1 LSIRPH
7 QEEARIVAA
16 GSEWVKKM
24 PMNWLGK
31 AIGAVLGFLA
41 FRLVGA
47 VIGIIIGHQFDR
59 SMNFGRSSS
68 AARARVRLYE
78 ISAIFFRT
86 TFYAMG
92 HLAKSDG
99 RVTEA
104 EIQAARLVMQQ
115 LRLSASEVQFAIEC
129 FSRGKD
135 RNFPLDRSLRELREA
150 CEGRPD
156 LLRFFIEIELRAA
169 LYGNGLQGPVRQR
182 LTEMAQG
189 LGISGLELARMEAL
203 IRAYGRRH
211 ESGAAPASAER
222 LADAYEV
229 LDVSAQAA
237 NAEVTKA
244 YRRQMSRNHPDK
256 LKANGLPESMLE
268 MAKEKTQQI
277 QLAYEA
283 IKVARG
289 MR

>member
-1 LSIRPH
+1 MS
-7 QEEARIVAA
+7 
-16 GSEWVKKM
+16 
-24 PMNWLGK
+24 MNWLGK
-31 AIGAVLGFLA
+31 AVGAVLGYVA
-41 FRLVGA
+41 FGPVGS
-47 VIGIIIGHQFDR
+47 VLGIVVGHQFDR
-59 SMNFGRSSS
+59 DTGASRGAGR
-68 AARARVRLYE
+68 ADARARLHE
-78 ISAIFFRT
+78 ISTVFFRT
-86 TFYAMG
+86 TFYVMG

-115 LRLSASEVQFAIEC
+115 LRLSAPEVQFAIEC

-135 RNFPLDRSLRELREA
+135 PEFQVSRALAELRDA

-156 LLRFFIEIELRAA
+156 LLRFFVEIEMRAA
-169 LYGNGLQGPVRQR
+169 LYGDGLKGPVRQR

-189 LGISGLELARMEAL
+189 LGISSLELAHMEAL
-203 IRAYGRRH
+203 IRAYGRRQ
-211 ESGAAPASAER
+211 EGTAAPAAGER
-222 LADAYEV
+222 LSDAYEV
-229 LDVSAQAA
+229 LEVSANAA
-237 NAEVTKA
+237 NDEVTKA

-277 QLAYEA
+277 QQAYEA
-283 IKVARG
+283 IKQARG

>member
-1 LSIRPH
+1 MS
-7 QEEARIVAA
+7 
-16 GSEWVKKM
+16 
-24 PMNWLGK
+24 MNWLGK
-31 AIGAVLGFLA
+31 AVGAVLGYVA
-41 FRLVGA
+41 FGPVGS
-47 VIGIIIGHQFDR
+47 VLGIVVGHQFDR
-59 SMNFGRSSS
+59 DTGTSRG
-68 AARARVRLYE
+68 AGHAGARARLHE
-78 ISAIFFRT
+78 ISTVFFRT
-86 TFYAMG
+86 TFYVMG

-135 RNFPLDRSLRELREA
+135 PNFQVNRALAELCEA

-156 LLRFFIEIELRAA
+156 LLRFFVEIEMRAA

-189 LGISGLELARMEAL
+189 LGISGLELAHMEAL
-203 IRAYGRRH
+203 IRAYGRRQD
-211 ESGAAPASAER
+211 GTAAPAAGER
-222 LADAYEV
+222 LSDAYEV
-229 LDVSAQAA
+229 LEVSANAA
-237 NAEVTKA
+237 NEEVTKA

-277 QLAYEA
+277 QQAYEA
-283 IKVARG
+283 IKQARG